1 MKKFKKLLV
10 CMLAVM
16 MLISSAIPVSAAA
29 RPAIP
34 TIKNA
39 EMTSTGRMYLSWKT
53 VSNADG
59 YKLRIYN
66 CNTKKSA
73 SKFFGKYNVN
83 YSTKKNANTAYLVS
97 VWSYRWVNG
106 QRIYSTDSDA
116 FVCTPRDLKTV
127 KSTASAL
134 TVKWARLYGIS
145 GYYVYKSTSPNSG
158 YRRTATLAANRTS
171 VTIHRSSS
179 SGSTYFYIVPYRT
192 YNGKRYLLPHK
203 IYRMYTVYY

>member
-66 CNTKKSA
+66 CNTKSQHPN
-73 SKFFGKYNVN
+73 FLE
-83 YSTKKNANTAYLVS
+83 STTSIIPQKRMPILLILY
-97 VWSYRWVNG
+97 
-106 QRIYSTDSDA
+106 
-116 FVCTPRDLKTV
+116 
-127 KSTASAL
+127 
-134 TVKWARLYGIS
+134 LYG
-145 GYYVYKSTSPNSG
+145 
-158 YRRTATLAANRTS
+158 
-171 VTIHRSSS
+171 VTD
-179 SGSTYFYIVPYRT
+179 G
-192 YNGKRYLLPHK
+192 
-203 IYRMYTVYY
+203 

>member
-66 CNTKKSA
+66 CNTIFWKVQRQLFHKKECQYCLSCICME
-73 SKFFGKYNVN
+73 
-83 YSTKKNANTAYLVS
+83 L
-97 VWSYRWVNG
+97 
-106 QRIYSTDSDA
+106 QM
-116 FVCTPRDLKTV
+116 
-127 KSTASAL
+127 
-134 TVKWARLYGIS
+134 
-145 GYYVYKSTSPNSG
+145 
-158 YRRTATLAANRTS
+158 
-171 VTIHRSSS
+171 
-179 SGSTYFYIVPYRT
+179 
-192 YNGKRYLLPHK
+192 GKRTENIQY
-203 IYRMYTVYY
+203 

>member
-1 MKKFKKLLV
+1 MQMDTNCESTTVIRKSQHPNFLESTTS
-10 CMLAVM
+10 
-16 MLISSAIPVSAAA
+16 IIPQ
-29 RPAIP
+29 
-34 TIKNA
+34 
-39 EMTSTGRMYLSWKT
+39 
-53 VSNADG
+53 
-59 YKLRIYN
+59 
-66 CNTKKSA
+66 
-73 SKFFGKYNVN
+73 
-83 YSTKKNANTAYLVS
+83 KKNANTAYLVS

-134 TVKWARLYGIS
+134 TVKWSRLYGIS